1 MRTAEK
7 TNENETASDGERECR
22 AGRKERGKRKQKI
35 NELRT
40 HEKLG
45 QNKSLN
51 GSKMVLIFSWW
62 RRTPRPS
69 LPCPVRLVPVA
80 VAVAVPLPHLVAPCC
95 RPAAPLVVK
104 ICCAPRRFPRGI
116 LKPSSALH
124 LRFLCVCDCVC
135 VSVCASLTPCL
146 SLPLPLSLCRL
157 LCVCFALRCLAASSF
172 LFYFI
177 QYNSSPC
184 PASVLH
190 TPPPFHHAS
199 TTCPTPPPCPVCIRS
214 ATPHTQYHLRP
225 LLLLLRL
232 FFGNKLFCQCR
243 RVVFALQRSK
253 GG

>member
-1 MRTAEK
+1 MQG
-7 TNENETASDGERECR
+7 GE
-22 AGRKERGKRKQKI
+22 AGKGQEEAKI

-69 LPCPVRLVPVA
+69 LPYPVRLVPVA

-124 LRFLCVCDCVC
+124 LPLSLRVRLC
-135 VSVCASLTPCL
+135 VCASLTPCL
-146 SLPLPLSLCRL
+146 SLSLSPSLSVAFFVCVL
-157 LCVCFALRCLAASSF
+157 LCAAWRHLR
-172 LFYFI
+172 FYFI
-177 QYNSSPC
+177 LYNIIRRLAPPQCCTRHPPSTTPQLL
-184 PASVLH
+184 AH
-190 TPPPFHHAS
+190 PPPFLCLLCHS
-199 TTCPTPPPCPVCIRS
+199 
-214 ATPHTQYHLRP
+214 PHTVP
-225 LLLLLRL
+225 LEAALAP
-232 FFGNKLFCQCR
+232 FAT
-243 RVVFALQRSK
+243 VFWQ
-253 GG
+253 

>member
-62 RRTPRPS
+62 RRTPRPT
-69 LPCPVRLVPVA
+69 LHCPVRLVP

>member
-22 AGRKERGKRKQKI
+22 AGREERGKRKQKI

-62 RRTPRPS
+62 RRTPRPT
-69 LPCPVRLVPVA
+69 LHCPVRLVP

-124 LRFLCVCDCVC
+124 LPLSLRVRLCVCECVWLTHSFPPSLSLSVAFFVC
-135 VSVCASLTPCL
+135 V
-146 SLPLPLSLCRL
+146 L
-157 LCVCFALRCLAASSF
+157 LCAAWRHLR
-172 LFYFI
+172 FYFI
-177 QYNSSPC
+177 LYNIIRRLAPPQCCTRHPPSTTPQLL
-184 PASVLH
+184 AH
-190 TPPPFHHAS
+190 PPPFLCLLCHS
-199 TTCPTPPPCPVCIRS
+199 
-214 ATPHTQYHLRP
+214 PHTV
-225 LLLLLRL
+225 LLEAALAP
-232 FFGNKLFCQCR
+232 FAT
-243 RVVFALQRSK
+243 VFWQ
-253 GG
+253 

>member
-1 MRTAEK
+1 MQG
-7 TNENETASDGERECR
+7 GEE
-22 AGRKERGKRKQKI
+22 GKGQEEAKI

-69 LPCPVRLVPVA
+69 LPYPVRLVP

-124 LRFLCVCDCVC
+124 LPLSLRVRLC
-135 VSVCASLTPCL
+135 VCASLTPCL
-146 SLPLPLSLCRL
+146 PLSLSLCRL

-184 PASVLH
+184 PAAVLH

-199 TTCPTPPPCPVCIRS
+199 TTCPPPSLPLS
-214 ATPHTQYHLRP
+214 ALP
-225 LLLLLRL
+225 LPTH
-232 FFGNKLFCQCR
+232 
-243 RVVFALQRSK
+243 STT
-253 GG
+253 

>member
-1 MRTAEK
+1 
-7 TNENETASDGERECR
+7 
-22 AGRKERGKRKQKI
+22 
-35 NELRT
+35 
-40 HEKLG
+40 
-45 QNKSLN
+45 
-51 GSKMVLIFSWW
+51 MVLIFSWW
-62 RRTPRPS
+62 RRTPRTS
-69 LPCPVRLVPVA
+69 LPYPVRLVPVA

-124 LRFLCVCDCVC
+124 LPLSLRVRLCESVC
-135 VSVCASLTPCL
+135 VYFSL
-146 SLPLPLSLCRL
+146 SLPPSFSLSLCRL

-177 QYNSSPC
+177 QYHSSPC
-184 PASVLH
+184 PRRSVAH
-190 TPPPFHHAS
+190 ATPLPPRLNYL
-199 TTCPTPPPCPVCIRS
+199 PTPLPCPVCIRS

-253 GG
+253 GWLGGGRRQCSSRHHRYVYIFYTYSSPSLSLSSLFLCCLLTLI